1 MMPAAK
7 ELIDLLLLNK
17 LPVFWFFIAYVWIL
31 FIYKLLLAR
40 KYTPYTAAY
49 TASASVIIPVYNEPP
64 RILKKVLNSLKTNLT
79 DLKEIIIALD
89 YRDKHAMEVLK
100 QYKSELQEKLRILV
114 IKEKGKR
121 IAVATGLKKAKG
133 DIAVIMDS
141 DTILCDSN
149 TISTLI
155 KPFAD
160 PTVGGATTNQRINM
174 NPHNDLKKR
183 FSDWMESMRCHLS
196 FPAMSV
202 KGVVGCLP
210 GRCIAI
216 RRKLLLPHLDTE
228 FLNEKF
234 RGVKCETGDD
244 RCLTHIVLRQ
254 GYKTVFQ
261 STARVLTEAPST
273 WRAFLKQQLRWIR
286 SSRRETLANLNWM
299 VKKPFILSFIF
310 ISDIL
315 IPLFFSLIFL
325 NALIWFTLPFD
336 VASIF
341 TAAFLQT
348 IIGALVITPLGIII
362 SIGLRQIP
370 HLKQNLKDLKILPL
384 YVLYCTFILTPLC
397 IYGLITAKE
406 QAWMTRRRSNTQS
419 LSVQK

>member
-1 MMPAAK
+1 MLAVN
-7 ELIDLLLLNK
+7 ELINLLFFNK
-17 LPVFWFFIAYVWIL
+17 LTVFWFFIAYVWIL
-31 FIYKLLLAR
+31 FLYKLLLAR
-40 KYTPYTAAY
+40 TYKPYTAAY
-49 TASASVIIPVYNEPP
+49 TASISVIIPVYNEPP
-64 RILKKVLNSLKTNLT
+64 RILKNVLNSLKTNLS

-89 YRDKHAMEVLK
+89 YRDKHAMEVL
-100 QYKSELQEKLRILV
+100 QSYKSEFRKKLKVLV
-114 IKEKGKR
+114 IKERGKR

-133 DIAVIMDS
+133 DVVVIMDS
-141 DTILCDSN
+141 DTILCDRK

-160 PTVGGATTNQRINM
+160 PMVSGVSTNQRINM

-210 GRCIAI
+210 GRCIAF
-216 RRKLLLPHLDTE
+216 RRELLRPRLDTE
-228 FLNEKF
+228 FLNETF

-244 RCLTHIVLRQ
+244 RCLTNIVLRQ

-261 STARVLTEAPST
+261 SNARVLTEAPST
-273 WRAFLKQQLRWIR
+273 WKAFLKQQLRWIR
-286 SSRRETLANLNWM
+286 SSRRETLANLKWM
-299 VKKPFILSFIF
+299 LKKPLILPFIF

-315 IPLFFSLIFL
+315 IPLLFSLVLL
-325 NALIWFTLPFD
+325 NALVWFSYPFD
-336 VASIF
+336 ITSIF

-348 IIGALVITPLGIII
+348 LVGALVITPLGIII

-370 HLKQNLKDLKILPL
+370 HLKKNLNDLKILPL
-384 YVLYCTFILTPLC
+384 YVLYCMFILTPLC

-406 QAWMTRRRSNTQS
+406 QAWMTRRSSDTQR
-419 LSVQK
+419 LPVQ